1 MTRKRE
7 LIHTRI
13 FSTSAEDSS
22 KLIEANSIDI
32 VVEVCGAKST
42 VPEAMRVLKP
52 GGLYI
57 LVGMIHPDSHLNLT
71 AEMIMRKC
79 LTIRGID
86 MLSYFT
92 NKVFYSKLGFKYSFL
107 IVVFFLICIAV
118 SHCMT

>member
-1 MTRKRE
+1 LTRKRE